1 MLLFVCA
8 RLLPQSAPQNVM
20 QNCAP
25 TQLFECAQ
33 EVFRLT
39 TEGWIDRALGAA
51 QTLFVSLALLEII
64 VTGYIYWTR
73 RSREQ
78 DLIGQ
83 FALKLGILAFVLGLL
98 STYHHWL
105 PLVPKAFGEGAM
117 HIGGDV
123 VTQLSPTHLVN
134 VGLSIFLSTLKAL
147 GLTADIIV
155 VMTLVPALIILLCF
169 VVLAAQLLVTL
180 IESYVVVTGGLFFV
194 GFMAFRGTAPLGEGY
209 LQYIVYVG
217 VKLFFLILV
226 ASVAASIGDD
236 MVALLKQYDNLWLA
250 VLERLFAL
258 DPRGA
263 TQAVTSR
270 LGFLWS
276 ITAVSILL
284 AVLGVTLPSRIAER
298 MSRNMSFNLKGVLQ
312 KL

>member
-1 MLLFVCA
+1 M
-8 RLLPQSAPQNVM
+8 
-20 QNCAP
+20 
-25 TQLFECAQ
+25 
-33 EVFRLT
+33 
-39 TEGWIDRALGAA
+39 
-51 QTLFVSLALLEII
+51 
-64 VTGYIYWTR
+64 
-73 RSREQ
+73 
-78 DLIGQ
+78 
-83 FALKLGILAFVLGLL
+83 
-98 STYHHWL
+98 
-105 PLVPKAFGEGAM
+105 
-117 HIGGDV
+117 
-123 VTQLSPTHLVN
+123 
-134 VGLSIFLSTLKAL
+134 
-147 GLTADIIV
+147 
-155 VMTLVPALIILLCF
+155 
-169 VVLAAQLLVTL
+169 VLAAQLLVTL